1 MFFAD
6 KSGAIL
12 ESKVYQK
19 IEKDYSYPCLIPVQD
34 GIRMLIQP
42 TGFELPEDL
51 EVPHSVPGSGSDMA
65 SVDINGGFSA
75 DFNGV
80 TFQVQSK

>member
-1 MFFAD
+1 
-6 KSGAIL
+6 
-12 ESKVYQK
+12 
-19 IEKDYSYPCLIPVQD
+19 
-34 GIRMLIQP
+34 MLIQP

-80 TFQVQSK
+80 TFQVQSKWNCNVVENIFL